1 MKRVL
6 KFVSFCSFIL
16 LQGLCVASD
25 YDQDNPPEDTRTLEE
40 LEQCPCVQEYV
51 FQKYGE
57 DLTAPATQQ
66 KKKKKKKKKTKGR
79 RQQNSTSSYDSSF
92 DNEGGDDYAQN
103 RELSSRQSSRGRSN
117 NRDRN
122 GTATQGGNRQQ
133 QQGNSARQRNRG
145 RNRDNGDNSNSS
157 SQQTRGRKDN
167 SNSWMDETA
176 WMNQKNPHASINLMA
191 RNSATSFE
199 DGSSKNGVEVLKDLE
214 IKARSLEKQKYR
226 ISEKE
231 SIRFRQE
238 LEKYRQA
245 LA

>member
-1 MKRVL
+1 
-6 KFVSFCSFIL
+6 
-16 LQGLCVASD
+16 
-25 YDQDNPPEDTRTLEE
+25 
-40 LEQCPCVQEYV
+40 
-51 FQKYGE
+51 
-57 DLTAPATQQ
+57 
-66 KKKKKKKKKTKGR
+66 
-79 RQQNSTSSYDSSF
+79 
-92 DNEGGDDYAQN
+92 
-103 RELSSRQSSRGRSN
+103 
-117 NRDRN
+117 
-122 GTATQGGNRQQ
+122 
-133 QQGNSARQRNRG
+133 
-145 RNRDNGDNSNSS
+145 
-157 SQQTRGRKDN
+157 
-167 SNSWMDETA
+167 MDETA